1 MKQLDKNINK
11 YYFDLLTKNKK
22 VFYSIKDDKVYLSD
36 SYMINII
43 NKDNL
48 LLNLEQF
55 NYVDLT
61 KFIEELDFSKYD
73 IYTDWYLKDNLACL
87 INDNINVKL
96 DKKYFKLYYG
106 NFFYITGDIKPIIV
120 KSEDEIIGI
129 ILPMKVY

>member
-48 LLNLEQF
+48 LLSLEHF

-73 IYTDWYLKDNLACL
+73 NCTDWYLKDNLACL
-87 INDNINVKL
+87 ISDNINVKL

-106 NFFYITGDIKPIIV
+106 NLFYITGDIKPIIV